1 MDFMSIFYELASD
14 TMESE
19 RAVFDRSME
28 NHFKENKMTMA
39 DVIFNVF
46 QCQKC
51 IGIMGNQIDSLEE
64 LVSDL
69 SDKLAAKTAP
79 KKKVK

>member
-28 NHFKENKMTMA
+28 NHLKEHPMTMA
-39 DVIFNVF
+39 DVLFNVF

-69 SDKLAAKTAP
+69 SDKLASKTAP

>member
-28 NHFKENKMTMA
+28 NHLKEHPMTMA
-39 DVIFNVF
+39 DVVFNVF

-51 IGIMGNQIDSLEE
+51 IGIMGNEIEDLQE

>member
-14 TMESE
+14 SKDSE

-28 NHFKENKMTMA
+28 NHLKENKMTMA
-39 DVIFNVF
+39 DVLFNVF
-46 QCQKC
+46 QCEKC
-51 IGIMGNQIDSLEE
+51 IGIMGNEIEDLQE
-64 LVSDL
+64 LVANL

>member
-14 TMESE
+14 AKDSE

-28 NHFKENKMTMA
+28 NHLKEHPMTMA
-39 DVIFNVF
+39 DVLFNVF

-69 SDKLAAKTAP
+69 SDKLASKAAS